1 MGKGEGGKIVLHVKK
16 QHMERELETTK
27 ENDKKFHKELTITTV
42 WKERKNGH
50 MELQNIGIS

>member
-1 MGKGEGGKIVLHVKK
+1 
-16 QHMERELETTK
+16 MERELKTTK
-27 ENDKKFHKELTITTV
+27 ENDKKFHKELTITTS